1 MSEELEKA
9 KYGAGLWARARPG
22 WRDTAAAPEAP
33 DPLTLAAYL
42 DDTLEEAAQERVEAW
57 MAASPEA
64 LDLVIALREAGLREA
79 GAREAVPESLL
90 ARAQG
95 LVRERPRPARAGLAA
110 WLGGSFSFQMAAWRP
125 VAWAGVTAVLL
136 LVSTGGF
143 ELGRQGALQI
153 VDFQTASADDLDFGL
168 SDPAEELL

>member
-9 KYGAGLWARARPG
+9 TDGAGLWARARAG
-22 WRDTAAAPEAP
+22 WRDAVAAPEAP

-42 DDTLEEAAQERVEAW
+42 DGTLEEATQERVEAW
-57 MAASPEA
+57 MATSSEA
-64 LDLVIALREAGLREA
+64 LDLVMALREAGA
-79 GAREAVPESLL
+79 PEAVPESLPT
-90 ARAQG
+90 RAQG
-95 LVRERPRPARAGLAA
+95 LVRERPGAARAGLGA
-110 WLGGSFSFQMAAWRP
+110 WLGGLFSFQMAAWRP

-143 ELGRQGALQI
+143 ELGRQGALHM
-153 VDFQTASADDLDFGL
+153 VDVQTASADDFDFGL

>member
-1 MSEELEKA
+1 MSEELDKA
-9 KYGAGLWARARPG
+9 KDGAGLWARARPG
-22 WRDTAAAPEAP
+22 WRDAAAAPEAP

-42 DDTLEEAAQERVEAW
+42 DGTLEAAAQERVEAW
-57 MAASPEA
+57 MAAAPEA
-64 LDLVIALREAGLREA
+64 LNLVMALREAGA
-79 GAREAVPESLL
+79 PEAVPESLL

-95 LVRERPRPARAGLAA
+95 LVRERPRPAASLGAR
-110 WLGGSFSFQMAAWRP
+110 LGGLFSFQMAAWRP

-136 LVSTGGF
+136 VVSTGGF
-143 ELGRQGALQI
+143 ELGRQGALHM